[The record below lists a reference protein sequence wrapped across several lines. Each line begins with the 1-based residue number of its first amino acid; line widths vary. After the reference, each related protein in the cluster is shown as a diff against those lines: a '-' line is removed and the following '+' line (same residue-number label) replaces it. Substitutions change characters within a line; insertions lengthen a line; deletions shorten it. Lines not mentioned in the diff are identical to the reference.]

1 MGGWTKHDP
10 KNKREK
16 ERKGKGKGKG
26 KKRLVKIVQLIKHLL
41 SKSEDLGSST
51 ESRGK
56 GESKVLNCP
65 TKTETLCLKK
75 DEFLRMIPT

>member
-26 KKRLVKIVQLIKHLL
+26 KKRLVKIVQLIKHLP

-56 GESKVLNCP
+56 GFLTAQPRLRHSVSK
-65 TKTETLCLKK
+65 KMS
-75 DEFLRMIPT
+75 F